1 MPSPRWPR
9 AVLAASVLA
18 GLGSAV
24 VFPAASPEQVALA
37 SDIYYAA
44 ARAVLAGQSP
54 YADTGFLYPPPVVA
68 AFLPHGLLPGKTA
81 AFWFQ
86 NAVNAA
92 ALAGVAAIAVRLTE
106 RAGADLARRDRLLIG
121 AFALASPLSV
131 VNLVNGQINPVLALG
146 IGAGVLALETD
157 RDAAGGAAF
166 GLVALVKLFPA
177 LVGAW
182 LLRRRAWRAIAA
194 ATATG
199 LGLLLAGLAVFGPGA
214 YETYVTTVL
223 TGEAS
228 VGTFAGGPNPEAP
241 YATLRRQL
249 ALVAPS
255 LSGGALLA
263 VSLAIAAPVIAA
275 ANRSV
280 ATTTDRLV
288 AVHATLAVTLLV
300 FPLEPLY
307 RLLHAVTLVPVLY
320 ALDGRPRRLF
330 LAGAALVAVP
340 IAYPDVITVT
350 GFPVVP
356 AALRA
361 AVRAAAR
368 ALFSV
373 VLLPTLGAW
382 LTIAGCL
389 LHQHRAVGGTA
400 FWNR

>member
-44 ARAVLAGQSP
+44 ARAVLAGHSP

-86 NAVNAA
+86 NAVNVA
-92 ALAGVAAIAVRLTE
+92 ALAGVAAIAVRLAE
-106 RAGADLARRDRLLIG
+106 RAGADIARRDRLLIG

-157 RDAAGGAAF
+157 RDAASGAAF

-182 LLRRRAWRAIAA
+182 LLRRRAWRAIVA

-199 LGLLLAGLAVFGPGA
+199 LGLLLAGLAVFGPGP
-214 YETYVTTVL
+214 YETYLTTVL

-228 VGTFAGGPNPEAP
+228 VATFAGGPNPEAP

-263 VSLAIAAPVIAA
+263 VSLAIAAPVVAA

-280 ATTTDRLV
+280 ARTTDRLV
-288 AVHATLAVTLLV
+288 AVHATLAVTLLA

-307 RLLHAVTLVPVLY
+307 RLLHAATLVPLLY
-320 ALDGRPRRLF
+320 ALYGPPRRLF
-330 LAGAALVAVP
+330 LAGAALVVVP
-340 IAYPDVITVT
+340 IAYPDVVTVT
-350 GFPVVP
+350 GFAVVP
-356 AALRA
+356 AALRE

-382 LTIAGCL
+382 LTIAACL
-389 LHQHRAVGGTA
+389 LHHHRSAGGTA